1 MGYDDEESER
11 LLRRVLSE
19 RVKTL
24 AFIRSIVRRRDLAED
39 VFQDLCVLVIQKRQE
54 LSGVGHLG
62 GWLRTAARQLAWN
75 AVRKRA
81 NRDLLLGDK
90 VHALMEPHWSR
101 LDSVSDSAM
110 SEALEICLQFL
121 RPKARDIIRSH
132 YVEGLGCGDLAQRL
146 GRPVDSLYVTM
157 SRIHKMLAE
166 CILRRTGMKRM
177 GNA

>member
-1 MGYDDEESER
+1 MGDDEESER
-11 LLRRVLSE
+11 LLRRVLGE

-39 VFQDLCVLVIQKRQE
+39 VFQDLCVLVIQKRKDLADVE
-54 LSGVGHLG
+54 HPG

-90 VHALMEPHWSR
+90 VHALMEPHWIR
-101 LDSVSDSAM
+101 LGSVPDSDMSD
-110 SEALEICLQFL
+110 ALETCLRSL
-121 RPKARDIIRSH
+121 NPKAREIIEAH
-132 YVEGLGCGDLAQRL
+132 YVTGLGCGDLAQHL
-146 GRPVDSLYVTM
+146 GRPVASLYVTL
-157 SRIHKMLAE
+157 SRIHKKLGE
-166 CILRRTGMKRM
+166 CILRKTGLKRI

>member
-1 MGYDDEESER
+1 MGYDDEEIER

-24 AFIRSIVRRRDLAED
+24 AYIHSIVRRRDLAED
-39 VFQDLCVLVIQKRQE
+39 VFQDLCVLVIQKRRDVV
-54 LSGVGHLG
+54 GVEHLG

-90 VHALMEPHWSR
+90 VHILMESHWSR
-101 LDSVSDSAM
+101 LDSVSDPAA
-110 SEALEICLQFL
+110 SEALEVCLQFL
-121 RPKARDIIRSH
+121 SPKAREIIQAH
-132 YVEGLGCGDLAQRL
+132 YVKEIGCGELAQSL
-146 GRPVDSLYVTM
+146 GRPVASLYVTM
-157 SRIHKMLAE
+157 SRIHKKLAE
-166 CILRRTGMKRM
+166 CILRRTGMKGM